1 VQNQHLKSAMI
12 KGQPHITR
20 GIFFTLMVAC
30 LPSFSQPSSPV
41 RPFAPPLDI
50 PLRLTSNYGEIR
62 EAHFHAG
69 IDILADPGMKVYSVR
84 EGTISRIAV
93 TLQGYGKA
101 LYVTHP
107 DGYTSVYAHLS
118 SFLPEVEK
126 YVKDQQYRKRKYV
139 VDLYPAAGKFPVKQG
154 QVIALTG
161 NTGYSFGP
169 HLHFEMRDSNG
180 DIPLNVL
187 TLGFPVTDSRKPR
200 ITCLGIYSLDPQSR
214 VDDSGIKKLIPLT
227 GNNDD
232 RITIPDP
239 VRVWGKIGFGI
250 ETYDY
255 LDGRENICSPL
266 QVSLLVDDAP
276 VSSFKLDRIPFEKTS
291 YVNSHI
297 DYAEKIFSGR
307 KIQKLFLDPNNELGI
322 YSGVINRGICRF
334 TDSIIHP
341 VVIRVEDAAGN
352 QSSLYFRVIS
362 EHPARALEMALDS
375 NRVATFYFD
384 SLNVFETG
392 DLKVVVPAKALFT
405 PVEFRY
411 KAEKAADTLFSALH
425 RIHDEGTPL
434 RGTYIIS
441 VRPVHLP
448 NELSSKAVLVQIG
461 RDNKI
466 TSMGGNFEKGSI
478 TARVGSF
485 GTFAVAVD
493 TVPPEIRPVS
503 FVNKGRF
510 TEDQSISFQIKDDLS
525 GIGSYNGF
533 IDGKWALFEYDLRNN
548 LLFYTPDASRLSQN
562 QEHTLELIIVDNRN
576 NLRKFNG
583 RFNF

>member
-12 KGQPHITR
+12 KGHPHITR

-352 QSSLYFRVIS
+352 QSSLYFNVIS

-493 TVPPEIRPVS
+493 TVPPEIRQVHGRS
-503 FVNKGRF
+503 VHLFSDKG
-510 TEDQSISFQIKDDLS
+510 
-525 GIGSYNGF
+525 
-533 IDGKWALFEYDLRNN
+533 
-548 LLFYTPDASRLSQN
+548 
-562 QEHTLELIIVDNRN
+562 
-576 NLRKFNG
+576 
-583 RFNF
+583 